1 MEMFASPARKQ
12 LGIYS
17 DGVAGELHGEVR
29 GCGVD
34 WEYIV
39 LRYFYVPGRSRGTH
53 RCMPYFCIARRLRT
67 ARPAL

>member
-17 DGVAGELHGEVR
+17 DGVSGELHGEVR

-39 LRYFYVPGRSRGTH
+39 LRYFYVLGRSRGKD
-53 RCMPYFCIARRLRT
+53 RCMPQFCFARRLRT